1 MYLMLFERKIGGM
14 RDITQALTEACIK
27 KPLYIMY
34 MQYIFHILHPA
45 MESFYVKGIEIMIF
59 EFLSNEETIFS

>member
-27 KPLYIMY
+27 KPLYICTVY
-34 MQYIFHILHPA
+34 AIHILHPA
-45 MESFYVKGIEIMIF
+45 MESFYVKGIEINMIF